1 MKKLRLCVPLAI
13 TTFRIIAAIIF
24 LYLFWNYDYVS
35 SFMVLVMALFSDI
48 IDGYLARRL
57 NATSNKGA
65 YLDVTADFILILT
78 CFTAFIIRGWYPH
91 LILLLITVMF
101 LIFIATSN
109 LKKPVYDPLGKY
121 LGSVLMGIILLSFV
135 VHDIFLRKVML
146 TIFIIF
152 SLVSIIIRILFFKNR
167 VLV

>member
-1 MKKLRLCVPLAI
+1 
-13 TTFRIIAAIIF
+13 
-24 LYLFWNYDYVS
+24 
-35 SFMVLVMALFSDI
+35 MALFSDI

>member
-1 MKKLRLCVPLAI
+1 VKKLILCVPLAI

-35 SFMVLVMALFSDI
+35 SFIVLVMALFSDI

-78 CFTAFIIRGWYPH
+78 CFTAFIIRGWYPP
-91 LILLLITVMF
+91 LILLMITVMF